1 MSKSLA
7 TGFNKLAPVYDAL
20 ARIVIGKG
28 IRTSQLHFLN
38 HLRERRKL
46 LILGGGT
53 GWILPYIIKSNP
65 TLQID
70 YIDVSQRMI
79 EQARSRVSED
89 FQVRFIEGTEENIP
103 DKDYDCVVTNFYL
116 DLFDDLNLEH
126 VVFRIKNSILP
137 NAIWVA
143 TDFVNERPW
152 HKRVLAIM
160 YTFFRVTTGL
170 RTQKLPLWEKE
181 LLKAGGTQLEI
192 AKYSRGFIKSIVFKF
207 RV

>member
-7 TGFNKLAPVYDAL
+7 TGFNRLAPIYDAL
-20 ARIVIGKG
+20 ARVVIGKG

-65 TLQID
+65 TIQID
-70 YIDVSQRMI
+70 YVDISHRMI
-79 EQARSRVSED
+79 EQARSNVSAD
-89 FQVRFIEGTEENIP
+89 FQVRFIVGTEENIS
-103 DKDYDCVVTNFYL
+103 DKDYDCVITNFYL
-116 DLFDDLNLEH
+116 DLFDDLSLGH

-152 HKRVLAIM
+152 HKILLAIM
-160 YTFFRVTTGL
+160 YSFFCVTTGL
-170 RTQKLPLWEKE
+170 STQKLPLWEKE
-181 LLKAGGTQLEI
+181 LSNAGGTQLEM
-192 AKYSRGFIKSIVFKF
+192 AKYSRGFIKSVVFKF
-207 RV
+207 PI

>member
-7 TGFNKLAPVYDAL
+7 TGFNRLAPIYDAL
-20 ARIVIGKG
+20 ARVAIGKG

-65 TLQID
+65 TIQID
-70 YIDVSQRMI
+70 YVDISHRMI
-79 EQARSRVSED
+79 EQARSNVSAD
-89 FQVRFIEGTEENIP
+89 FQVRFIVGTEENIP
-103 DKDYDCVVTNFYL
+103 DKNYDCVITNFYL
-116 DLFDDLNLEH
+116 DLFDDLSLGH

-152 HKRVLAIM
+152 HKILLAIM
-160 YTFFRVTTGL
+160 YSFFCVTTGL
-170 RTQKLPLWEKE
+170 STQKLPLWEKE
-181 LLKAGGTQLEI
+181 LSNAGGTQLEM
-192 AKYSRGFIKSIVFKF
+192 AKYSRGFIKSVVFKF
-207 RV
+207 PI